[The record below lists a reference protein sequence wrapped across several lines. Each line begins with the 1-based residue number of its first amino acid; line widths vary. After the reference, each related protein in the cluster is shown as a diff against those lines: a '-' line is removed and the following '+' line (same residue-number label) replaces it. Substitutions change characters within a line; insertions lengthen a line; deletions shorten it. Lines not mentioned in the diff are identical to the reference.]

1 MDRCRS
7 ANEWRE
13 QFVQF
18 GGVYDAHCGGL
29 DQLMNRFFFGN
40 QKKNPAKAGFSLKL
54 KENQS
59 GKTLEK
65 KL

>member
-1 MDRCRS
+1 MKITKKQVRGNLDDRCRS

-29 DQLMNRFFFGN
+29 DQLMNRFFLGI
-40 QKKNPAKAGFSLKL
+40 KKNPAKAGFR
-54 KENQS
+54 
-59 GKTLEK
+59 
-65 KL
+65 